1 MLREEIQ
8 AFNEALARYNE
19 WERANPPRDRDASE
33 IIADLGTILDW
44 IPVETRLA
52 DPDPEKRGV
61 GKMIAALRHLR
72 RANE

>member
-8 AFNEALARYNE
+8 AFREALTRFNE
-19 WERANPPRDRDASE
+19 WEKTHPPRDRDASE

-44 IPVETRLA
+44 IPIETRRT
-52 DPDPEKRGV
+52 DPDPQKLGV
-61 GKMIAALRHLR
+61 GKMIEALRHLS

>member
-1 MLREEIQ
+1 MLREELQ
-8 AFNEALARYNE
+8 GYHEALTRFNE
-19 WERANPPRDRDASE
+19 WEAGHPPRDRDAGE

-52 DPDPEKRGV
+52 DPDPQKLGV
-61 GKMIAALRHLR
+61 GRMIEALRHLS

>member
-8 AFNEALARYNE
+8 AFHEALTSFNE
-19 WERANPPRDRDASE
+19 WEKTHPPRDRDACE

-52 DPDPEKRGV
+52 DPDSQKRAV
-61 GKMIAALRHLR
+61 GKMIEALRHLSR
-72 RANE
+72 VNE